1 MLRTPRRHA
10 DHRQGESETRQAPY
24 AAEAPAAP
32 VRTPMRRPRIMPSSE
47 RIENTCLGS
56 ARRAVRCTAIG
67 ATNCRR
73 ARRSCA
79 WPRAERAPTRTN
91 ALADPQDALV
101 DPGPKAAFSR
111 FRIPRTRWW
120 IPAQKRAKHAKWIPG
135 KRKKWILTKVDPQSA
150 LADHKRTQPEVDP
163 RSALADPQ
171 DALADLH

>member
-1 MLRTPRRHA
+1 MEDMWMLRTPRRHA

-73 ARRSCA
+73 ARR
-79 WPRAERAPTRTN
+79 RIYTRTQHKVRPVAHQRNTATRN
-91 ALADPQDALV
+91 AATPH
-101 DPGPKAAFSR
+101 PGTTTHKTDRITPKAGAPQHTRENPPESVCGPNS
-111 FRIPRTRWW
+111 PR
-120 IPAQKRAKHAKWIPG
+120 
-135 KRKKWILTKVDPQSA
+135 
-150 LADHKRTQPEVDP
+150 
-163 RSALADPQ
+163 
-171 DALADLH
+171 